1 MPQHLLV
8 VVDEEIQIDIDFT
21 SSVSNLGPLVQSSP
35 QGVKHRVRSTQGLEK
50 RSIYRYFMVKYMSS
64 VIFIEARVVS
74 DEGQGSG
81 NHVTCPCP

>member
-8 VVDEEIQIDIDFT
+8 VVDKEIQIDIDFT

-64 VIFIEARVVS
+64 VIFIAARVVS
-74 DEGQGSG
+74 DEGQGITSRVREG
-81 NHVTCPCP
+81 C